1 MKGLVWLRMYAA
13 HHLWHAEREVDVS
26 GIPALT
32 TAE

>member
-1 MKGLVWLRMYAA
+1 MGLVWQRMQAG
-13 HHLWHAEREVDVS
+13 HGLWHAEREVDVS